1 MICERSSSSWSALV
15 ASYWKLIVFDW
26 DGTLMDSTGA
36 IVRAAERAI
45 RDVGLPMP
53 PSRRIREIIGLGL
66 QESWECLF
74 PGRGLEG
81 YGDFVERYREHFL
94 ETERH
99 TIRPYPGVDILV
111 ENLLRR
117 GAHLAVATGK
127 SRRGLDRDLEE
138 TGLGRF
144 IEHSVTS
151 DEAQSKP
158 HPEMLLRIIAHFGV
172 EPGRTLMV
180 GDTDFD
186 LHMAHGAGAGALA
199 VAWGAHDRRRLQ
211 ASAPLACLDAA
222 TDLPEW
228 LEQFEA
234 DLDQGL

>member
-1 MICERSSSSWSALV
+1 M
-15 ASYWKLIVFDW
+15 ASYWKVIVFDW

-45 RDVGLPMP
+45 GDVGLPMP
-53 PSRRIREIIGLGL
+53 PPDRIREIIGLGL
-66 QESWECLF
+66 QESWDRLF

-81 YGDFVERYREHFL
+81 FGDFVERYREHFL
-94 ETERH
+94 TTERH
-99 TIRPYPGVDILV
+99 DIRLYDGVEMLV
-111 ENLLRR
+111 ESLFRR

-151 DEAQSKP
+151 DEARSKP
-158 HPEMLLRIIAHFGV
+158 HPEMLLRIIDHFGV
-172 EPGRTLMV
+172 DPGRTLMV
-180 GDTDFD
+180 GDTEFD

-199 VAWGAHDRRRLQ
+199 VAWGAHDKRRLL
-211 ASAPLACLDAA
+211 ASAPLGCLDAV
-222 TDLPEW
+222 TDLPAW
-228 LEQFEA
+228 LENFES
-234 DLDQGL
+234 DLDQSL